1 MISAIVASAD
11 SARTPP
17 SRACPA
23 AGLHGAIAD
32 AAYCN
37 LALCSV
43 RLLYEKDNNTMATMP
58 NTTPTPLRKLIFCFS
73 SKAPRTTATGIT
85 KPLVIG

>member
-43 RLLYEKDNNTMATMP
+43 GLLYENDNNAMAIMP
-58 NTTPTPLRKLIFCFS
+58 NATPIPLRKLTFCFS